1 MDKTN
6 PCVPDSQE
14 FQRVATQVSVVSIV
28 GNLLLTAFKF
38 IAGFLAH
45 SMAMVSDA
53 VHSASDVFSSI
64 IVIIGIRISVREA
77 DQSHPYGHERFESVT
92 AILLSFV
99 LAIAG
104 GSIGLEAVRS
114 IMDGTYRTM
123 AAPGMLALIAA
134 VVSIIVKE
142 AMFWYTRFHAKRID
156 SSALMAEAWH
166 HRSDALS
173 SIGALIG
180 IGGARLGWPVL
191 EPIASLLICLMIL
204 KVAVTIFKDAIDRMV
219 DHACDPEIEKNLRE
233 LAERQEGVEGIDMLH
248 TRMFGNQIYVDLE
261 IAVDGNLS
269 MTEAHSIAERVHN
282 AVEEEFP
289 HVKHI
294 MVHVNPAGETPEKP

>member
-1 MDKTN
+1 MTKN
-6 PCVPDSQE
+6 EAVLPDSKE

-38 IAGFLAH
+38 LAGILAH

-104 GSIGLEAVRS
+104 GTIGLEAIES
-114 IMDGTYRTM
+114 IAGGTYKTM

-134 VVSIIVKE
+134 IVSIVVKE
-142 AMFWYTRFHAKRID
+142 GMFWYTRHHAKRIE

-180 IGGARLGWPVL
+180 IGGARLGCPIL
-191 EPIASLLICLMIL
+191 EPVASLIICLMIL

-219 DHACDPEIEKNLRE
+219 DHACDPEVEEGLRA
-233 LAERQEGVEGIDMLH
+233 LALSQEGVRGVDMLH

-261 IAVDGNLS
+261 IAVDGALS
-269 MTEAHSIAERVHN
+269 MREGHDIAEQVHN
-282 AVEEEFP
+282 AVEEQFP

-294 MVHVNPAGETPEKP
+294 MVHVNPAGEASAE